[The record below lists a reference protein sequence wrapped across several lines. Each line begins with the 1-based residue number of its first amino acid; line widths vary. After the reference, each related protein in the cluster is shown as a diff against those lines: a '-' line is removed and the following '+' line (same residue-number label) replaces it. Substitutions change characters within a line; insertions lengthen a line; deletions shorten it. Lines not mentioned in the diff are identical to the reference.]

1 MLLKSSVSFCR
12 SNIFKLS
19 LNMENIGTSDLAG
32 FVEWKNEKIL
42 ILACQLSLLE
52 KPFLARCWQFRRGV
66 LLTKRC
72 KWSFGLQNILCEYV
86 SVWYMGCQLRIYISK
101 SRNPFSLQSVT
112 QSGKGVMR
120 DDLKGKA
127 RDTWN
132 RKQWE
137 LWERNRIE
145 IRKSYSYSFSYSYSD
160 LNVPSIVLLKPT

>member
-32 FVEWKNEKIL
+32 FVEWKNEKNL
-42 ILACQLSLLE
+42 ILACKLSLLE
-52 KPFLARCWQFRRGV
+52 KPFLVRCRQFRRGV
-66 LLTKRC
+66 ILTKRC
-72 KWSFGLQNILCEYV
+72 KWSFGSQNILCEYV
-86 SVWYMGCQLRIYISK
+86 SAWYMGCQLRIYISK

-160 LNVPSIVLLKPT
+160 LNVPTIVLLKPT

>member
-1 MLLKSSVSFCR
+1 
-12 SNIFKLS
+12 
-19 LNMENIGTSDLAG
+19 MENIGTSDLVG
-32 FVEWKNEKIL
+32 FVEWKNEQIL
-42 ILACQLSLLE
+42 ILACKLSLLE

-66 LLTKRC
+66 ILTKRC
-72 KWSFGLQNILCEYV
+72 KWSFGLQNILCQYV

-127 RDTWN
+127 HDTWN

-145 IRKSYSYSFSYSYSD
+145 IRKSNSYSFLYSYSD
-160 LNVPSIVLLKPT
+160 LNVPTTVLLKPT